1 MTTVGGGRSRRRC
14 TAGGIWARGGPQWGS
29 GRGLSKGLVKGRVG
43 CESGARGPLALSEA
57 TWKITG
63 APPGG
68 GAVGACRARPL
79 SSAFRTRPWSW
90 GWGGGMEAGTLSLG
104 FSAVPCKAGLAD
116 HTGLYPA
123 ASTLAHTRPPTPTP
137 PPPTPQLSAA
147 FTLRG
152 TRPRGSW
159 LCSWGRSPL
168 QPLGGEPSAVPGRGQ
183 SDCWGG
189 EGATEAD
196 DEVCSPPPVPEEWC
210 GGEWG
215 HGPPTPQP
223 GLCLSPAGRARPLRA
238 APGHPPAEAGHR
250 APGTPGRAAC
260 SHREVRAHPLAQ
272 GGQRAP
278 WGRWPS
284 VQGGSGRGPGAMSG

>member
-1 MTTVGGGRSRRRC
+1 M
-14 TAGGIWARGGPQWGS
+14 GGPQWGS

-43 CESGARGPLALSEA
+43 CGSGAREPSALSEA
-57 TWKITG
+57 TRKSTG

-68 GAVGACRARPL
+68 GAVGACRAQPL
-79 SSAFRTRPWSW
+79 SSASGTRPWAR

-104 FSAVPCKAGLAD
+104 FSAVPCKSGLAD
-116 HTGLYPA
+116 HTGLHPA

-147 FTLRG
+147 FTPRG
-152 TRPRGSW
+152 TRLRGSW
-159 LCSWGRSPL
+159 LWSWGRSPL
-168 QPLGGEPSAVPGRGQ
+168 QPLGGEPSAVPDRGQ
-183 SDCWGG
+183 SDCWRG

-215 HGPPTPQP
+215 RRPPTPQP
-223 GLCLSPAGRARPLRA
+223 GLRLLPAGRARPLGA
-238 APGHPPAEAGHR
+238 APGRPPAEAGHR

-260 SHREVRAHPLAQ
+260 SH
-272 GGQRAP
+272 
-278 WGRWPS
+278 
-284 VQGGSGRGPGAMSG
+284 